1 MFLSLWS
8 FKKNILDVILCEHVA
23 TAVNACRGRVK
34 LSRFLLLSHILSLP
48 SASLSTSI
56 CLPIQVFLLHLPHI
70 CLPRWLFLSSL
81 YLSVPQ
87 KNASESIYRFAASLP
102 AVAAGKPSGN
112 TPARWWNG
120 RRGEAYSSTQW
131 SCQWWMPVRGG
142 LLASYGKSSLAIQ
155 GCTERP
161 YMTPDIK
168 LNWSQSSGFA
178 LKNKKCCQ
186 EVLPFLSSLHF
197 IFLRLALDRPC

>member
-1 MFLSLWS
+1 MLFYVSMWPLRLMLAEEELSSQGFS
-8 FKKNILDVILCEHVA
+8 FFHTSWASHQHLSPPPSVSLFKISYFIYLIFVSLGGSF
-23 TAVNACRGRVK
+23 CR
-34 LSRFLLLSHILSLP
+34 LSI
-48 SASLSTSI
+48 STS
-56 CLPIQVFLLHLPHI
+56 PK
-70 CLPRWLFLSSL
+70 
-81 YLSVPQ
+81 

-142 LLASYGKSSLAIQ
+142 LLAPYGKSSLAIQ
-155 GCTERP
+155 GCTERA

-168 LNWSQSSGFA
+168 LNWRQSSGFA

-197 IFLRLALDRPC
+197 IFLRLALDGPC